1 MYELVI
7 LTFLMRGPMHG
18 YLIASILND
27 MIGPYAKVS
36 HGRLYPLLARLE
48 EAGLIAEDGEAT
60 GEPPTDRRQRRFR
73 ITESGRLRFRQ
84 LMLDTTSNPGDY
96 RALFWIKA
104 PFLGYLTPGERLH
117 ILDHYIHY
125 CRAHL
130 FHLTAERDQL
140 AHEALAKAY
149 MRPDELDATLAVID
163 HYRRGWQVELDDAL
177 ALRAR
182 EVERAESGGA
192 SGARLR

>member
-7 LTFLMRGPMHG
+7 LTFLMRSPMHG

-36 HGRLYPLLARLE
+36 NGRLYPLLARLE
-48 EAGLIAEDGEAT
+48 EAGLIAEDGEAIDAS
-60 GEPPTDRRQRRFR
+60 PSDRRQRRFR
-73 ITESGRLRFRQ
+73 ITESGRARFRQ

-104 PFLGYLTPGERLH
+104 PFLGYLTSGERLH
-117 ILDHYIHY
+117 LLDHYLHY

-130 FHLTAERDQL
+130 FHLTSERDQL
-140 AHEALAKAY
+140 AREALAKAY
-149 MRPDELDATLAVID
+149 MRPDELDATLSVID
-163 HYRRGWQVELDDAL
+163 HYRRGWQLELDDAL
-177 ALRAR
+177 ALHAHA
-182 EVERAESGGA
+182 VARAESAGA
-192 SGARLR
+192 SAATSR

>member
-48 EAGLIAEDGEAT
+48 AAGLIAEDGAAA
-60 GEPPTDRRQRRFR
+60 GASPPDRRQRRFR
-73 ITESGRLRFRQ
+73 ITEAGRLRFHQ

-96 RALFWIKA
+96 RVLFWIKA

-130 FHLTAERDQL
+130 FHLTTGRDQL
-140 AHEALAKAY
+140 AREALDKAY
-149 MRPDELDATLAVID
+149 MRPDELDATLLVID
-163 HYRRGWQVELDDAL
+163 HYRCGWQVELDDAL
-177 ALRAR
+177 ALRER
-182 EVERAESGGA
+182 ETEHAESGGA
-192 SGARLR
+192 SEATLR

>member
-18 YLIASILND
+18 YLIAGILND

-48 EAGLIAEDGEAT
+48 AAGLIAADGNAA
-60 GEPPTDRRQRRFR
+60 GESPRDRRQRRFR
-73 ITESGRLRFRQ
+73 ITEAGRARFRQ

-96 RALFWIKA
+96 RTLFWIKA
-104 PFLGYLTPGERLH
+104 PFLGYLSAGERLH

-130 FHLTAERDQL
+130 FHLTGERDEL
-140 AHEALAKAY
+140 AREALAKAY
-149 MRPDELDATLAVID
+149 MRPDELEATLAVID
-163 HYRRGWQVELDDAL
+163 HYLRGWQLERDDAL

-182 EVERAESGGA
+182 ETARAA
-192 SGARLR
+192 SAGVSETAAR